1 MRLPLDIADHGESL
15 KVQHGGSLTAAVV
28 AALREAW
35 KLPEPVKVEPL
46 PSSYWAA

>member
-1 MRLPLDIADHGESL
+1 MRLPLDIADHGDKL
-15 KVQHGGSLTAAVV
+15 RVDYGGSLTAAVV

-35 KLPEPVKVEPL
+35 GLPEPVKVEPL